1 MENKLNI
8 QITVTDE
15 QMTSLIR
22 GNLENLPDE
31 KLQEIFSNA
40 LTEFLKTSNGQSLFY
55 TTQYYGSAP
64 KPTDLLVRM
73 VSNAVSKDLLK
84 PCVDEFIETI
94 KGQYESLIKEC
105 IIKTFSNL
113 FFTEMR
119 GYTLEAQINDILN
132 QRLNNN

>member
-15 QMTSLIR
+15 QMSSLIR

-40 LTEFLKTSNGQSLFY
+40 LIEFFKTDSGQRLFY
-55 TTQYYGSAP
+55 TKEYYSSNP
-64 KPTDLLVRM
+64 RPTDLLVKM

-84 PCVDEFIETI
+84 PCVDEFIESI
-94 KGQYESLIKEC
+94 KGNYESLIKEC
-105 IIKTFSNL
+105 MIKTFSNM

-119 GYTLEAQINDILN
+119 DTTLKMTLNDMLN
-132 QRLNNN
+132 QRLNSN

>member
-15 QMTSLIR
+15 QMSSLIR
-22 GNLENLPDE
+22 GNLESLPDE

-40 LTEFLKTSNGQSLFY
+40 LTEFLKTSNGQQLFY
-55 TTQYYGSAP
+55 TKTYYSSDP
-64 KPTDLLVRM
+64 RPTDLLIKM

-105 IIKTFSNL
+105 MIKTFSNM

-119 GYTLEAQINDILN
+119 ETGLQAALNDMLN
-132 QRLNNN
+132 QRLGSN

>member
-15 QMTSLIR
+15 QMSSLIR

-55 TTQYYGSAP
+55 TKEYYSSNP
-64 KPTDLLVRM
+64 RPTSLLVQM
-73 VSNAVSKDLLK
+73 VSDAVSKDLLK
-84 PCVDEFIETI
+84 PCVNEFIDAI
-94 KGQYESLIKEC
+94 KNDYESLIREC
-105 IIKTFSNL
+105 IIQTFSNM

-119 GYTLEAQINDILN
+119 QSEFNAILDSRFN
-132 QRLNNN
+132 NLNR

>member
-15 QMTSLIR
+15 QMASLIR

-40 LTEFLKTSNGQSLFY
+40 LTEFLKTHNGQSLFY
-55 TTQYYGSAP
+55 TKQYYSSEP
-64 KPTDLLVRM
+64 KPTDLLVKM

-84 PCVDEFIETI
+84 PCVDEFIETL
-94 KGQYESLIKEC
+94 KGNYESLIKEC
-105 IIKTFSNL
+105 MIKTFSNM
-113 FFTEMR
+113 FFTEMMDI
-119 GYTLEAQINDILN
+119 GLQTTLHDMLDA
-132 QRLNNN
+132 RLNNK

>member
-1 MENKLNI
+1 MESKLNI
-8 QITVTDE
+8 QINVTDE
-15 QMTSLIR
+15 QMTSLIK
-22 GNLENLPDE
+22 GNLENLPNE

-40 LTEFLKTSNGQSLFY
+40 LTEFFKTSTGQNLFY
-55 TTQYYGSAP
+55 TKQYYSSDP
-64 KPTDLLVRM
+64 KPTDLLVKM

-94 KGQYESLIKEC
+94 KGNYESLIKEC
-105 IIKTFSNL
+105 MIKTFSDM

-119 GYTLEAQINDILN
+119 EAHLHMSLNNMLN

>member
-1 MENKLNI
+1 MESKLNI
-8 QITVTDE
+8 QINVTDE
-15 QMTSLIR
+15 QMTSLIK
-22 GNLENLPDE
+22 GNLENLPNE

-40 LTEFLKTSNGQSLFY
+40 LTEFFKTSTGQNLFY
-55 TTQYYGSAP
+55 TKQYYSSDL
-64 KPTDLLVRM
+64 KPTDLLVKM

-94 KGQYESLIKEC
+94 KGNYESLIKEC
-105 IIKTFSNL
+105 MIKTFSDM

-119 GYTLEAQINDILN
+119 EAHLHMSLNNMLN

>member
-15 QMTSLIR
+15 QMASLIR

-55 TTQYYGSAP
+55 TKQYYSSDP
-64 KPTDLLVRM
+64 KPSDLLVKM
-73 VSNAVSKDLLK
+73 V
-84 PCVDEFIETI
+84 
-94 KGQYESLIKEC
+94 
-105 IIKTFSNL
+105 
-113 FFTEMR
+113 
-119 GYTLEAQINDILN
+119 
-132 QRLNNN
+132 

>member
-15 QMTSLIR
+15 QMASLIR

-40 LTEFLKTSNGQSLFY
+40 LIEFLKTNTGQKLFY
-55 TTQYYGSAP
+55 TQEYYSSTA
-64 KPTDLLVRM
+64 KPTDLLVKM

-84 PCVDEFIETI
+84 PCVDEFIKTI
-94 KGQYESLIKEC
+94 KGQYESLIREC
-105 IIKTFSNL
+105 IIKTFSNM
-113 FFTEMR
+113 FFTEMTHY
-119 GYTLEAQINDILN
+119 GMQAEFNELLN
-132 QRLNNN
+132 KRLNEG

>member
-1 MENKLNI
+1 MDNKLNI

-15 QMTSLIR
+15 QMSSLIR

-40 LTEFLKTSNGQSLFY
+40 LTEFLKSSNGQNLFY
-55 TTQYYGSAP
+55 TKQYYSSEAR
-64 KPTDLLVRM
+64 PTDLLVKM

-105 IIKTFSNL
+105 MIKTFSNL

-119 GYTLEAQINDILN
+119 GYALEAQINDILN
-132 QRLNNN
+132 QRFNSN

>member
-1 MENKLNI
+1 MDNKLNI

-15 QMTSLIR
+15 QMSSLIR

-40 LTEFLKTSNGQSLFY
+40 LTEFLKTSDGQNLFY
-55 TTQYYGSAP
+55 TKQYYSSEA
-64 KPTDLLVRM
+64 KPTDLLVKM

-94 KGQYESLIKEC
+94 KGQYESLIREC
-105 IIKTFSNL
+105 IVKTFSNM
-113 FFTEMR
+113 FFTEMTHY
-119 GYTLEAQINDILN
+119 GLQAEFNDMLN
-132 QRLNNN
+132 QRFNNN

>member
-15 QMTSLIR
+15 QMTNLIK

-40 LTEFLKTSNGQSLFY
+40 LIEFFKTDNGQKLFY
-55 TTQYYGSAP
+55 TTEYYSSSP
-64 KPTDLLVRM
+64 RPTRLLTDM

-84 PCVDEFIETI
+84 PCVDEFIEAI
-94 KGQYESLIKEC
+94 KGNYESLIREC
-105 IIKTFSNL
+105 IIKTFSNM

-119 GYTLEAQINDILN
+119 DTTLQMQLN
-132 QRLNNN
+132 NIIDSRLNNR

>member
-1 MENKLNI
+1 MDNKLNI

-15 QMTSLIR
+15 QMSYLIR

-31 KLQEIFSNA
+31 KIQEIFSNA
-40 LTEFLKTSNGQSLFY
+40 LTEFLKTSDGQKLFY
-55 TTQYYGSAP
+55 TKAYYSSDP
-64 KPTDLLVRM
+64 RPTDLLVKM

-94 KGQYESLIKEC
+94 KSNYESLIKEC
-105 IIKTFSNL
+105 MIQTFSNM

-119 GYTLEAQINDILN
+119 ASNLQVTLNDMLN
-132 QRLNNN
+132 ERLNNQ